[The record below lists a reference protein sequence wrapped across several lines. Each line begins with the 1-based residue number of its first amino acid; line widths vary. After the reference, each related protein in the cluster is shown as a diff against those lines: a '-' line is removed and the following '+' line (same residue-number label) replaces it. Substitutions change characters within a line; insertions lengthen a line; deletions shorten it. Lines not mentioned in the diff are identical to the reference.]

1 MKTITIDN
9 KKYKLTLIESS
20 DYGWRLPTMRELLTL
35 VNYEKTDL
43 ACDLIDTENSYYWS
57 STTVAG
63 VIFAAWGINFNN
75 GKDYWSDKANTYF
88 VRCVRPSSNG
98 LEWSKSSTKK
108 MTWDEA
114 HEWVETLT
122 DNDVYTDQQKLK

>member
-1 MKTITIDN
+1 METIIIDN

-43 ACDLIDTENSYYWS
+43 ACDLIDTEKSGYWS
-57 STTVAG
+57 STPVASD
-63 VIFAAWGINFNN
+63 ASYAWVVSFNS
-75 GKDYWSDKANTYF
+75 GSDTWGTKTNSNY

-98 LEWSKSSTKK
+98 LEWSKSSTRK

-114 HEWVETLT
+114 HEWAKTLT
-122 DNDVYTDQQKLK
+122 DDDIYTN